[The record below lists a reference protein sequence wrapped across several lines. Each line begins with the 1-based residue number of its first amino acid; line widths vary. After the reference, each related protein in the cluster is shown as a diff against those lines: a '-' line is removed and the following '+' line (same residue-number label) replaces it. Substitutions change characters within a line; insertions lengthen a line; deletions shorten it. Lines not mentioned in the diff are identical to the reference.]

1 MRIDFKTFLVEQ
13 EAAPAGKPL
22 KHLRH
27 IEDYVIHHG
36 HDGVAIADEHLRGLH
51 DFLLGKRSSIQA
63 TEKHDGSPSVVYG
76 IHPQTGRFF
85 VASKSAFNKEPK
97 INYTDEDI
105 ERNHGHAPGL
115 VEKLK
120 AALKHLPGIMPRQG
134 GVFQADLMGTK
145 KDAVKKGGMTSQT
158 PNTLTMSA
166 PSNSP
171 EGRNLTKELSV
182 VTHTQYKGRGGLEN
196 MSAEPLD
203 PKTRATF
210 REHPD
215 VNHIDPTM
223 HPDPSNYTPEEQKAF
238 LNHMEKAKRVYAS
251 MKPESMDA
259 LAGHGENL
267 EAHIN
272 NMIKTGGTP
281 SSQGYIDHLTARH
294 QKDLEKVKTEAS
306 KQKRIQAHAAV
317 IEHISKNRE
326 HFDKAL
332 ELHKHLQNA
341 KNVLVGV
348 ANKNNRY
355 QFSVAGEPTGSE
367 GTALYDKK
375 GNASKA
381 VPRTE
386 FSRLNFLKNG
396 VKKKQVEAA
405 NAQLQ

>member
-1 MRIDFKTFLVEQ
+1 
-13 EAAPAGKPL
+13 
-22 KHLRH
+22 
-27 IEDYVIHHG
+27 
-36 HDGVAIADEHLRGLH
+36 
-51 DFLLGKRSSIQA
+51 
-63 TEKHDGSPSVVYG
+63 
-76 IHPQTGRFF
+76 
-85 VASKSAFNKEPK
+85 
-97 INYTDEDI
+97 
-105 ERNHGHAPGL
+105 
-115 VEKLK
+115 
-120 AALKHLPGIMPRQG
+120 
-134 GVFQADLMGTK
+134 
-145 KDAVKKGGMTSQT
+145 
-158 PNTLTMSA
+158 
-166 PSNSP
+166 
-171 EGRNLTKELSV
+171 
-182 VTHTQYKGRGGLEN
+182 
-196 MSAEPLD
+196 
-203 PKTRATF
+203 
-210 REHPD
+210 
-215 VNHIDPTM
+215 
-223 HPDPSNYTPEEQKAF
+223 
-238 LNHMEKAKRVYAS
+238 MEKAKRVYAS
-251 MKPESMDA
+251 MKPEAMDA
-259 LAGHGENL
+259 LVCHGENL

-294 QKDLEKVKTEAS
+294 LKDLEKVKTEAA

-367 GTALYDKK
+367 GTALFDKK

-396 VKKKQVEAA
+396 VKKRQAEEA